1 MGDGTKVKVYGRNP
15 IYEVI
20 RADRRRIYQ
29 LFVATGV
36 DERGTLL
43 DILDMAKRDGIPID
57 RVPRS
62 LLDQESENHQG
73 LVAIVDSYPYV
84 SLVDILDRAAHID
97 EPPFVV
103 LLDLIQDPQ
112 NFGSLLRTAE
122 AVGVHGVVI
131 PKRRGVG
138 VTESVVRAS
147 SGACEHL
154 LIARDNLVETIKRL
168 KAAHVWLVGLEN
180 DPQGQR
186 LEEVDLSGP
195 VGLVIGS
202 EAKGMRRLVRESCD
216 FLVQL
221 PMRGRV
227 ESLNATVA
235 GSIALYA
242 IWKTR
247 GYQGA

>member
-1 MGDGTKVKVYGRNP
+1 M
-15 IYEVI
+15 
-20 RADRRRIYQ
+20 
-29 LFVATGV
+29 VAKGV
-36 DERGTLL
+36 DERGTLS
-43 DILDMAKRDGIPID
+43 DILEVAYRDGIAVD

-62 LLDQESENHQG
+62 SLDQESHYHQG
-73 LVAIVDSYPYV
+73 LAAIVDPYPYV
-84 SLVDILDRAAHID
+84 SLTDILDQASRLD
-97 EPPFVV
+97 EPPLVL
-103 LLDLIQDPQ
+103 LLDLLQDPQ

-122 AVGVHGVVI
+122 AVGVHGVII

-138 VTESVVRAS
+138 VTEGVVRAS

-154 LIARDNLVETIKRL
+154 LIACDNIVEAIKQF
-168 KAAHVWLVGLEN
+168 KAAQVWLVGLES
-180 DPQGQR
+180 DPQAQR
-186 LEEVDLSGP
+186 LEEVDLSGSL
-195 VGLVIGS
+195 GLVVGS
-202 EAKGMRRLVRESCD
+202 EGKGMRRLVRESCD

-227 ESLNATVA
+227 ESLNAAVA